1 MQMIT
6 SALEGIHSAE
16 ALLNTSAARLVG
28 QTLGPNADVV
38 TLSDVAV
45 AMIQARIEMA
55 ANITA
60 FQAEVKIEKALLDVM
75 G

>member
-1 MQMIT
+1 MQMVT
-6 SALEGIHSAE
+6 SALDGIHSAE

-28 QTLGPNADVV
+28 QSLSPNSDVV

-45 AMIQARIEMA
+45 AMIQARIAVA

-60 FQAEVKIEKALLDVM
+60 FQAGIKMEKALIDVM

>member
-1 MQMIT
+1 MVA
-6 SALEGIHSAE
+6 SAIDGIHSAE

-28 QTLGPNADVV
+28 QSLGPNSDIV

-45 AMIQARIEMA
+45 AMIQARIAVA
-55 ANITA
+55 ANVTA
-60 FQAEVKIEKALLDVM
+60 YQAGVQMEKALLDVM